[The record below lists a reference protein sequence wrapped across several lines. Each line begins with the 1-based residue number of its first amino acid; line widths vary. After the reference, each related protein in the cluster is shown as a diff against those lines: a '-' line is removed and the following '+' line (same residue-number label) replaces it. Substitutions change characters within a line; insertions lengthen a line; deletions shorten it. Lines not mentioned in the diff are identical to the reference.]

1 MGSSNV
7 RMKLEIG
14 SFSEVLLS
22 KTNTAQATAKNRK
35 RDTPTSAL
43 PIVQGLSSGGSL
55 LAAGSTVSIIV
66 RRIGSPHS
74 GQLESAESDFKSYPH
89 RTHANWRI
97 KIMSFNCE
105 TIGDCDSGCIFTCV
119 SCCVAPV
126 GCILVTFN
134 EEDTPSSTSRIAT

>member
-1 MGSSNV
+1 MKLKNATNASADEIHIQMGSSNV

-74 GQLESAESDFKSYPH
+74 GQLESAESDFNSYPH
-89 RTHANWRI
+89 RMHANW
-97 KIMSFNCE
+97 
-105 TIGDCDSGCIFTCV
+105 
-119 SCCVAPV
+119 
-126 GCILVTFN
+126 
-134 EEDTPSSTSRIAT
+134 